1 MGQRPFGAGHATDF
15 HGYGSGAEGVR
26 RMVKGIGSPDRS
38 LREEDVRSLLEEG
51 TPPRLFERKRVL
63 VLTPDATRTCPLPL
77 MIHSVS
83 DVIGDR
89 ASKLDFMVA
98 LGTHTPL
105 VHKDILKLY
114 GIDGRQKKLDRT
126 QFFNHQW
133 GRPDSLAQIG
143 TFTQEEIEDLSE
155 GRLKEKVPIVINKRI
170 FDYDLILILG
180 PVFPHEVVGYSG
192 GAKYLFPGISGGD
205 FLHFF
210 HWLGAVITC
219 KKIIGIKDTPVR
231 RAIDKAMEK
240 VPVPIHCLA
249 MVVNQNSSL
258 CGLYVGDVREAW
270 SKAADLSSQVHVK
283 TKKKPFRVV
292 LGSAPEMYD
301 ELWTAGKVM
310 YKLEQVVADQGTLI
324 IYGPQI
330 RDVSRTWGKDI
341 ERIGYHIRGYFLAQM
356 DRFRDIPRGV
366 LAHSTHVRGTGT
378 YENGVE
384 RPDVNVV
391 LATSIPKETCD
402 RINLGYMD
410 PSKIRLSDYM
420 GREEEGILFVD
431 HAGEILYRLR

>member
-1 MGQRPFGAGHATDF
+1 
-15 HGYGSGAEGVR
+15 
-26 RMVKGIGSPDRS
+26 MVKGIGSPDWV
-38 LREEDVRSLLEEG
+38 LVETEVRTLLEQG
-51 TPPRLFERKRVL
+51 TPASLFDRKRVL
-63 VLTPDATRTCPLPL
+63 VLTPDATRTCPLP
-77 MIHSVS
+77 MIIRSVG
-83 DVIGDR
+83 DVIGAR
-89 ASKLDFMVA
+89 AAKLDFMVA

-105 VHKDILKLY
+105 AHKDILKLF
-114 GIDGRQKKLDRT
+114 GIDESRKRFDGS
-126 QFFNHQW
+126 QFFNHEW
-133 GRPDSLAQIG
+133 GRQDSFARIG
-143 TFTQEEIEDLSE
+143 AFTQEEVEDLSE
-155 GRLKEKVPIVINKRI
+155 GRLKEKVPIVINKKI
-170 FDYDLILILG
+170 LDYDLVLIAG

-240 VPVPIHCLA
+240 VPVAVHCLA
-249 MVVNQNSSL
+249 MVVNQDSNL
-258 CGLYVGDVREAW
+258 CGLYVGDVWEAW

-292 LGSAPEMYD
+292 LGRAPAMYD
-301 ELWTAGKVM
+301 EIWTAGKVM

-324 IYGPQI
+324 IYGPHI
-330 RDVSRTWGKDI
+330 REISRTWGNDI
-341 ERIGYHIRGYFLAQM
+341 EKIGYHTRDYFLARM

-378 YENGVE
+378 YEKGVE
-384 RPDVNVV
+384 KADVNVV

-410 PSKIRLSDYM
+410 PSGIRLSDYM
-420 GREEEGILFVD
+420 DREEEGILFVD
-431 HAGEILYRLR
+431 HAGEMLYRLEQTE